1 LVNNHKI
8 LFRRLRSFLFIF
20 FDIFFFK
27 IIFYFANNTFQNIL
41 YENIIIFNWI
51 IISYLIGRYYLKYKS
66 KKDIYIKSISYTFLL
81 LILCNLSLSL
91 LSFIFEKIFLINSS
105 ELFITLD
112 ALLIII
118 LYTFVSNIF
127 ITIYNSEN
135 KKNFGNWIVL
145 GNKDSIFK
153 SENLFLNLDYKSNF
167 FHLADIDDYK
177 NKYGSLSGII
187 ISDNLKFN
195 TDNNKIFL
203 KLQKLNLP
211 IFNYQNWCRDYL
223 FRYPPEI
230 FANKNILLFDIHK
243 LRNSIDSRSKRFFD
257 FFVSF
262 LLLIFLSP
270 VILIACTLIKL
281 ENNGPVFYSQ
291 IRTGYLGKQFRLW
304 KIRTMKVNAEPE
316 GPVWSSKNDKRTL
329 RIGKIL
335 RFSRIDELPQLISVI
350 KGEMSLIGPR
360 PERPEIEVDLIKKIP
375 NYMYRYQ
382 AKPGLSGWAQVN
394 YPYGASITDSK
405 NKLSY
410 DLFYIMNYSIFL
422 DIIIFI
428 NTLRIVINRNNSKP
442 L

>member
-1 LVNNHKI
+1 MFNNYRI

-20 FDIFFFK
+20 LDIFFFQ
-27 IIFYFANNTFQNIL
+27 IIFYIANNSLRNIL
-41 YENIIIFNWI
+41 YENFILFTWI
-51 IISYLIGRYYLKYKS
+51 IISYLIGRYYLKSKS
-66 KKDIYIKSISYTFLL
+66 KKDIYIRSITYTFLL
-81 LILCNLSLSL
+81 LILCNLSTSI

-118 LYTFVSNIF
+118 LYSFLSNIF
-127 ITIYNSEN
+127 INIYNSEN
-135 KKNFGNWIVL
+135 KRIFGNWIVL
-145 GNKDSIFK
+145 ENEDSIFK

-167 FHLADIDDYK
+167 FHITDIDNCK
-177 NKYGSLSGII
+177 NKYGPLSGII

-195 TDNNKIFL
+195 INDNKVL
-203 KLQKLNLP
+203 SELQKLNLP
-211 IFNYQNWCRDYL
+211 IFNYQNWCKDYL
-223 FRYPPEI
+223 FRYPPEL
-230 FANKNILLFDIHK
+230 FANKNLLLIDIHK
-243 LRNSIDSRSKRFFD
+243 LKNSIDSRSKRFFD

-262 LLLIFLSP
+262 LLLIVLAP
-270 VILIACTLIKL
+270 LILISCILIKI
-281 ENNGPVFYSQ
+281 EDNGPVFYSQ
-291 IRTGYLGKQFRLW
+291 IRTGYLGKEFRIW
-304 KIRTMKVNAEPE
+304 KIRTMKVNAEPK

-394 YPYGASITDSK
+394 YPYGASVTDSK

-422 DIIIFI
+422 DIIIFM

>member
-1 LVNNHKI
+1 M
-8 LFRRLRSFLFIF
+8 
-20 FDIFFFK
+20 
-27 IIFYFANNTFQNIL
+27 
-41 YENIIIFNWI
+41 FNWI

-66 KKDIYIKSISYTFLL
+66 KKDIYLKSISYTFLL
-81 LILCNLSLSL
+81 LILCNLSTSI
-91 LSFIFEKIFLINSS
+91 LSFIFEKLFIINSS
-105 ELFITLD
+105 ELFITLN

-118 LYTFVSNIF
+118 LYSLVSNFF
-127 ITIYNSEN
+127 IAIYNSEN

-145 GNKDSIFK
+145 ENKDSIFK
-153 SENLFLNLDYKSNF
+153 SENLFLNSDYKSNF
-167 FHLADIDDYK
+167 FHLRDIDDY
-177 NKYGSLSGII
+177 NIQYGSLSGII
-187 ISDNLKFN
+187 ISDNLKVN
-195 TDNNKIFL
+195 MNEKNIFF

-211 IFNYQNWCRDYL
+211 IFNYQNWCKDYL

-230 FANKNILLFDIHK
+230 FANKNLLLIDIHK

-257 FFVSF
+257 FVVSF
-262 LLLIFLSP
+262 LLLIVLSP
-270 VILIACTLIKL
+270 VIFFACILIKL
-281 ENNGPVFYSQ
+281 EDNGPFFYSQ
-291 IRTGYLGKQFRLW
+291 IRTGYKGKEFRIW

-329 RIGKIL
+329 RIGRIL

-360 PERPEIEVDLIKKIP
+360 PERPEIEVNLIKKIP
-375 NYMYRYQ
+375 NYIYRYQ

-428 NTLRIVINRNNSKP
+428 NTLRIVINRNDSKP